1 MLTLL
6 PEALRST
13 GNWEPIITG
22 AVIILIVMF
31 LPHGILGSL
40 LPRLR
45 RPGRR
50 GEPAAAGTLR
60 GRRRR
65 RGRAACRGGP
75 MTALLETS
83 GLTRRFG
90 GVVAVTTWT

>member
-1 MLTLL
+1 M

-31 LPHGILGSL
+31 LPHGVLGSV

-45 RPGRR
+45 RRDRR
-50 GEPAAAGTLR
+50 KAQPVA
-60 GRRRR
+60 
-65 RGRAACRGGP
+65 
-75 MTALLETS
+75 ETS
-83 GLTRRFG
+83 AGDT
-90 GVVAVTTWT
+90 AAEHAPPAEAAP